1 MLRPSVFAS
10 PKVCS
15 DLLTCVTTSVAPCK
29 PEGLAAA
36 PRTKV
41 QLLRG
46 EGTRCNQWLTDPA
59 STDCQHLYVTSGWCM
74 LVFKSYVFFRVDV
87 ETTGRTG
94 WRLVNST
101 TTAASATPVLPPRR
115 IASNLVNFRG
125 STSCPTGYQDIQNWS
140 VASVTRNGTGNGGTA
155 TLPWACYPD
164 FRWFSC
170 RFPVCESAK

>member
-1 MLRPSVFAS
+1 MADRSGFDRLPTPGCDERVVHAR
-10 PKVCS
+10 VQV
-15 DLLTCVTTSVAPCK
+15 LL
-29 PEGLAAA
+29 
-36 PRTKV
+36 
-41 QLLRG
+41 
-46 EGTRCNQWLTDPA
+46 
-59 STDCQHLYVTSGWCM
+59 
-74 LVFKSYVFFRVDV
+74 FFRVDV

-101 TTAASATPVLPPRR
+101 TTTASATPVLPPRR

-140 VASVTRNGTGNGGTA
+140 VASVNRNGTGNGGTA

-170 RFPVCESAK
+170 RFPFASLPSSTVWPAAMTRTIRRRHDIACQSSSSAAWGFTWLHASGLLGVLHNMS